1 MIGAR
6 VDVRAGWGADIAR
19 EINEQVRH
27 AVADASQHG
36 AKVAAAGAS
45 RRRRTGRM
53 ADIQPVD
60 VIGTPDGWE
69 GGFRS
74 PAFYAP
80 FQSFGTLGSRRRKL
94 KASTIRRRQS
104 GSGQARLARTGGSG
118 GITPLRFLEQ
128 GRTEGRRRLLDLL
141 NNL

>member
-27 AVADASQHG
+27 AVADASEHG
-36 AKVAAAGAS
+36 AKVAAAVAS
-45 RRRRTGRM
+45 RRSRSGLM
-53 ADIQPVD
+53 ADIRPVD

-74 PAFYAP
+74 QAFYSGM
-80 FQSFGTLGSRRRKL
+80 QSRGTKRGV
-94 KASTIRRRQS
+94 A
-104 GSGQARLARTGGSG
+104 
-118 GITPLRFLEQ
+118 PLRHEEQ
-128 GRTEGRRRLLDLL
+128 GLEAAKQHLRDTLNRL
-141 NNL
+141 